1 MKSFFGNRSKQER
14 VPDEFRDL
22 GFGAKVSNQTSRMVN
37 RDGSFNVSRR
47 GLPFLQSLSV
57 YHTLIRTSWWKFNL
71 LLVLSFG
78 VVNIAYALIYF
89 VIGFEHLSGAS
100 GSGILNQFSEAFFFS
115 TQTFTTVGYG
125 RISPEGFLTNAVAT
139 FESMSGWLY
148 FAMAAGLFYG
158 RFSRPHA
165 RIIFS
170 KDAIIAPYR
179 GGTAFEFRIANE
191 RNNQLIEVEAQV
203 LFSKK
208 EHHEGQRTRQF
219 YPLTLER
226 TQVTFFPLTWTV
238 VHPIDE
244 SSPLFGATQAHLEKW
259 DAEFLIL
266 LKAFDDT
273 FSQTV
278 HARSSYKHEEVIVGA
293 KFDTIYGTD
302 TNGKTTVDLH
312 RIHNTERVQLPQ
324 MRPVHS

>member
-1 MKSFFGNRSKQER
+1 MKSFFNNRPK
-14 VPDEFRDL
+14 VGTNTDEFRDL
-22 GFGAKVSNQTSRMVN
+22 GLGTKVSNQGQRMIN
-37 RDGSFNVSRR
+37 RDGSFNVERR
-47 GLPFLQSLSV
+47 GLPILQSLSV
-57 YHTLIRTSWWKFNL
+57 YHTLIRTSWFKFNL
-71 LLVLSFG
+71 LLVASFLM
-78 VVNIAYALIYF
+78 VNGFFAILYMT
-89 VIGFEHLSGAS
+89 IGFEHLVGAA
-100 GSGILNQFSEAFFFS
+100 GSSLIGRFTECFFFS

-125 RISPEGFLTNAVAT
+125 RISPEGFMTNTVAA
-139 FESMSGWLY
+139 FESMAGWLF

-170 KDAIIAPYR
+170 KNALIAPYR

-191 RNNQLIEVEAQV
+191 RDNQLIEVEAQV
-203 LFSKK
+203 LLSRR
-208 EHHEGQRTRQF
+208 EDRDGQTKRLF

-244 SSPLFGATQAHLEKW
+244 SSPLLGVTQEGLIES

-278 HARSSYKHEEVIVGA
+278 HARSSYKHNEVIVGA
-293 KFDTIYGTD
+293 KFGTIYGTD
-302 TNGKTTVDLH
+302 DRGKTIVELHKIHDIERVDLQ
-312 RIHNTERVQLPQ
+312 RVQVPA
-324 MRPVHS
+324 

>member
-1 MKSFFGNRSKQER
+1 MS
-14 VPDEFRDL
+14 PDEFRDL
-22 GFGAKVSNQTSRMVN
+22 GLGTKVSNQTQRMIN
-37 RDGSFNVSRR
+37 RDGSFNVKRR
-47 GLPFLQSLSV
+47 GLPFFQSLSV
-57 YHTLIRTSWWKFNL
+57 YHTLISTSWLKFNL
-71 LLVLSFG
+71 LLVASFVG
-78 VVNIAYALIYF
+78 VNGLFAILYVLT
-89 VIGFEHLSGAS
+89 GFEHLLGANGVGLVS
-100 GSGILNQFSEAFFFS
+100 RFSEAFFFS

-125 RISPEGFLTNAVAT
+125 RISPDGFLANTIAT

-170 KDAIIAPYR
+170 KHAIVAPYR
-179 GGTAFEFRIANE
+179 GGSAFEFRIANE

-203 LFSKK
+203 LLARR
-208 EHHEGQRTRQF
+208 EHQNGQMKRVF
-219 YPLTLER
+219 YPLALER

-244 SSPLFGATQAHLEKW
+244 SSPLLGATKESLAES

-278 HARSSYKHEEVIVGA
+278 HARSSYKHDEVIVGA
-293 KFDTIYGTD
+293 KFGTIYGMD
-302 TNGKTTVDLH
+302 ASGKTTVDLH
-312 RIHNTERVQLPQ
+312 RINDVEFVGLDSVRSPQ
-324 MRPVHS
+324 SQPNR

>member
-1 MKSFFGNRSKQER
+1 MKSFLRSQPRPESR
-14 VPDEFRDL
+14 QDEFRDL
-22 GFGAKVSNQTSRMVN
+22 GFGTTVSNQDRRMIN

-57 YHTLIRTSWWKFNL
+57 YHSLITISWWRFNL
-71 LLVLSFG
+71 LLVSSFAL
-78 VVNIAYALIYF
+78 VNAVFAVLYLA
-89 VIGFEHLSGAS
+89 IGFEHLSGAI
-100 GSGILNQFSEAFFFS
+100 GSGFLDRFAESFFFS

-125 RISPEGFLTNAVAT
+125 RVSPSGILANGIAT
-139 FESMSGWLY
+139 FESMAGWLY

-165 RIIFS
+165 RIMFS
-170 KDAIIAPYR
+170 KHAIIAPYR

-203 LFSKK
+203 LFSRR
-208 EHHEGQRTRQF
+208 EHHNGTRKRTF
-219 YPLTLER
+219 YPLSLER

-244 SSPLFGATQAHLEKW
+244 SSPLFGANEVLLREW

-278 HARSSYKHEEVIVGA
+278 HARSSYKHDEVVVGA
-293 KFDTIYGTD
+293 KFETIYATD
-302 TNGKTTVDLH
+302 ETGKTAVDLH
-312 RIHNTERVQLPQ
+312 KIHDFERVDLPEAQ
-324 MRPVHS
+324 PVKS